1 LIIIKF
7 NSILKRLNNNEEISE
22 LKFEEN
28 YKIKDVL
35 RIYEVIPGEVGIILL
50 NSNLAAEE
58 DKVKDG
64 DIIEIFPIFG
74 GG

>member
-1 LIIIKF
+1 MITIKF
-7 NSILKRLNNNEEISE
+7 NSILKRLNHNNEVCE
-22 LKFEEN
+22 LECKED
-28 YKIKDVL
+28 YKIKDIL
-35 RIYEVIPGEVGIILL
+35 SMYKMIPGEVGIILL

-58 DKVKDG
+58 DRVRDG

>member
-1 LIIIKF
+1 MIIIKF